1 MVVFAIRRGRSFRPS
16 VTFISSQSDDV
27 PGDNVFVVSG
37 SASRRLGDSLAHHLG
52 ATLAKTE
59 IRRFPDGE
67 CYVRIASDLKDQ
79 EVVLVQ
85 TTYPDP
91 NIIELFAL
99 QEAVH
104 EAKPKMV
111 TTVVPYYGYARQ
123 DKIFKSGETVVA
135 RTMARHIE
143 LTTDQVILVDIHA
156 PTIPSHFTKP
166 CASVSS
172 MPQIGEYL
180 KAFSPD
186 AILAP
191 DKGALERAGIVS
203 KALGCQFDSL
213 EKTRLDGET
222 VVMKPKNLDVG
233 GKFVVIVDDIIATGG
248 TIIKAT
254 EQLKAQGARQ
264 VWAACAHGLYTGGA
278 LPNLTKA
285 VDRVLSTD
293 TLESETSVITAAPA
307 IVKALKDRIL

>member
-1 MVVFAIRRGRSFRPS
+1 
-16 VTFISSQSDDV
+16 
-27 PGDNVFVVSG
+27 VFVVSG
-37 SASRRLGDSLAHHLG
+37 SASRKLGDSLAKHLG
-52 ATLAKTE
+52 ATLAETE

-67 CYVRIASDLKDQ
+67 CYVRITSDLADQ
-79 EVVLVQ
+79 EVALVQ
-85 TTYPDP
+85 TTYPDN

-99 QEAVH
+99 QEAVR
-104 EAKPKMV
+104 EARPKHL
-111 TTVVPYYGYARQ
+111 TTVIPYYGYARQ
-123 DKIFKSGETVVA
+123 DKIFKPGETIVA
-135 RTMARHIE
+135 RNLARHIE
-143 LTTDQVILVDIHA
+143 MLSDRVILVDIHA

-166 CASVSS
+166 CKAVSS
-172 MPQIGEYL
+172 MGQIGEYL

-191 DKGALERAGIVS
+191 DKGALERAGAVS

-213 EKTRLDGET
+213 EKTRIDGET
-222 VVMKPKNLDVG
+222 VVMKPKSLDVR

-278 LPNLTKA
+278 LPKLTKV
-285 VDRVLSTD
+285 VDRVISTD
-293 TLESETSVITAAPA
+293 TLESETSVVTVAPA
-307 IVKALKDRIL
+307 IVREIKG

>member
-1 MVVFAIRRGRSFRPS
+1 M
-16 VTFISSQSDDV
+16 FISSHSDNG

-37 SASRRLGDSLAHHLG
+37 SASRHLGDSLAKHLG
-52 ATLAKTE
+52 ANLAQTE

-67 CYVRIASDLKDQ
+67 CYVRIASDLHDQ
-79 EVVLVQ
+79 DVILVQ

-99 QEAVH
+99 QEAVK
-104 EAKPKMV
+104 EAKPKQV

-123 DKIFKSGETVVA
+123 DKIFKSGETIVA
-135 RTMARHIE
+135 RNLARHIE

-166 CASVSS
+166 CKAVSS

-203 KALGCQFDSL
+203 KALGCQFDNL

-222 VVMKPKNLDVG
+222 VVMKPKNMDVK

-278 LPNLTKA
+278 LPKLTKA

-293 TLESETSVITAAPA
+293 TLESETSVITVAPA
-307 IVKALKDRIL
+307 VAKALKDWIL